1 VTIQATDTSR
11 LLSPQDAAAIQR
23 LLDVDPVASI
33 FVAARVASAGLAA
46 MCRMGELWGY
56 EQDGEL
62 VSLCHVGA
70 NLVPVQATPAAVRS
84 FAWRAA
90 RSGRRCASIVG
101 PAEVV
106 LPLWDLL
113 RPAWGPAREVR
124 PDQPLL
130 VTDRPGPV
138 APDPAVRPVRSDE
151 IEVLMPAAVA
161 MFTEEVGV
169 DPRADG
175 GEALY
180 RARVA
185 ELVHTRR
192 SYARIDA
199 GRVVFKADIG
209 AASARVCQVQG
220 VYVPPDLR
228 GHGLSEPGMAAVVAQ
243 ALQHHAPL
251 VSLYVN
257 DYNARARA
265 TYRAVGF
272 EQVGRFATVLF

>member
-1 VTIQATDTSR
+1 
-11 LLSPQDAAAIQR
+11 
-23 LLDVDPVASI
+23 
-33 FVAARVASAGLAA
+33 
-46 MCRMGELWGY
+46 
-56 EQDGEL
+56 
-62 VSLCHVGA
+62 
-70 NLVPVQATPAAVRS
+70 
-84 FAWRAA
+84 
-90 RSGRRCASIVG
+90 
-101 PAEVV
+101 
-106 LPLWDLL
+106 
-113 RPAWGPAREVR
+113 
-124 PDQPLL
+124 
-130 VTDRPGPV
+130 
-138 APDPAVRPVRSDE
+138 
-151 IEVLMPAAVA
+151 

-192 SYARIDA
+192 SYARIEQ

-209 AASARVCQVQG
+209 AASPRACQVQG

-228 GHGLSEPGMAAVVAQ
+228 GHGLSEPAMAAVVAQ